1 MNRVLAGLAFVLG
14 MGTTVL
20 LAEVVTGN
28 AEKAIHQ
35 VLEVQSQNTAGAL
48 RLALEERVKAVTRL
62 ADHWQAG
69 GGTPDAGWRRDVRGY
84 LKDYDGLEAIEWV
97 DAGYVV
103 RWAEPEEARRS
114 MIGQNLG
121 MEQRRRQALMTAIE
135 IRRPQSTAPLQVLG
149 GGTGFLIYAPIFRE
163 GGFDGALVAVNRS
176 EALSGPLIQALRNVP
191 DVALTIR
198 HEEAVIYQADSRPA
212 VRWDAVTT
220 DFSVAGSRWSVE
232 VRPGADMV
240 RAYSGYSEPL
250 VLGVGSGLTVLT
262 ALLLLLHGKTR
273 ERLLDVQVREG
284 RLGLILDT
292 APDAI
297 LTFNER
303 GVIET
308 SNATAGQIFGLS
320 ATDVPGLHLNRLII
334 RRDADGREVSEDR
347 VWEIAASGSVSGALF
362 GVRGWVEEFPVEI
375 SIAEGAVGDRRLFT
389 AIVRDISA
397 RVATEAA
404 RRRAED
410 ILKVALD
417 TIPEGFVVYD
427 DHDRLVICNEAYR
440 TIYAASAPA
449 IHPESTFEEILRYG
463 LSRGQYPQAGY
474 TPEERQ
480 RWLMQRLRLHRNPS
494 GPLMQQTSDGRW
506 LRIEERL
513 TEQGYVVGL
522 RTDVTDLMRAEEAIR
537 ASETRLRSLIETS
550 PVGAVLLTDQN
561 VVLYAN
567 RRVGELFRM
576 PDSRFSTD
584 FPASLYADP
593 GERTALLADFQR
605 LGAVWD
611 RPTRMRR
618 RDGEEFWALVSVSR
632 APEQLNAHRIVWIYD
647 IDESKRLAMEL
658 EASRDLLQVQAKELA
673 ELAELNAKERV
684 RAEAATRL
692 KSEFLANV
700 SHEIRTPMTGVL
712 GLTDLLLA
720 SSLDAEQNVYATR
733 LKRSGQTLLTL
744 LNDILDF
751 SKIEAGQ
758 LSLEQVDFSPVEVIE
773 DVLTF
778 LRPKAEEKRL
788 TLRADL
794 PVLQGR
800 SPVVVVGDPTRLRQI
815 LFNLIGNA
823 IKFTEDGSVSVCLR
837 TEPGVEPG
845 MIDLMLDVQDT
856 GIGIPADRQ
865 QQIFEPFRQA
875 DSSTTRRFGGTGL
888 GLAICRRLAE
898 LMGGQIRVFSR
909 VGHGTTFTITM
920 CLPQG
925 SPEKA
930 VSTSTAATPM
940 PVPVAGRSYHLLLAE
955 DEETNRMLITIGL
968 ERLGHTVRAVPNGR
982 EAIAAIE
989 EEEFDLLLLDMH
1001 MPLLDGPGVT
1011 SYVRMLP
1018 PPRCSMP
1025 VLALTAD
1032 VLADQ
1037 RRQYEAI
1044 GLDGYLTKPVDWQRM
1059 QETILYWCQGTS
1071 VRGGQEDEAA
1081 AVPGA
1086 PEAVQPLAAG
1096 PEEVALP
1103 PRRKVPPVW
1112 LREILGLVGPD
1123 RLLPLM
1129 RSAQGKLETGAAQ
1142 VSFAFLSESLTQG
1155 REAAHSLKGVAR
1167 QFGAELTGSVA
1178 EELELSP
1185 YLGAGDGRLIDAL
1198 SRLEVASQAD
1208 ARTLAELI
1216 ADVEA
1221 GIPPL

>member
-1 MNRVLAGLAFVLG
+1 MKRLLAGLVFVLG

-28 AEKAIHQ
+28 AQRAVHQ
-35 VLEVQSQNTAGAL
+35 VLEAQSRAVAAGFQLLVENRVQAL
-48 RLALEERVKAVTRL
+48 SRL
-62 ADHWQAG
+62 ADRWAARG
-69 GGTPDAGWRRDVRGY
+69 GIPEAEWRRDVRGY
-84 LKDYDGLEAIEWV
+84 LKDFDALDAIEWV
-97 DAGYVV
+97 DSAYVV
-103 RWAEPEEARRS
+103 RWVEPEDAHRP
-114 MIGQNLG
+114 MIGQTQG
-121 MEQRRRQALMTAIE
+121 AEQRRRQALMAAIE
-135 IRRPQSTAPLQVLG
+135 TRRPQITAPVQLLG
-149 GGTGFLIYAPIFRE
+149 GGTGFLIYAPVFRNGVFE
-163 GGFDGALVAVNRS
+163 GAFVAVNRS
-176 EALSGPLIQALRNVP
+176 GVLAEHLVAAIQSIDGL
-191 DVALTIR
+191 ALTIR
-198 HEEAVIYQADSRPA
+198 HE
-212 VRWDAVTT
+212 DAVVLSPKTKAALREDGVT
-220 DFSVAGSRWSVE
+220 HSFSVARSNWSVE
-232 VRPGADMV
+232 ARPGADMV
-240 RAYSGYSEPL
+240 RAYSGYSEQL
-250 VLGVGSGLTVLT
+250 VLGIGSGLTVLT
-262 ALLLLLHGKTR
+262 ALLLWLHGKSR
-273 ERLLDVQVREG
+273 DRLLDVQLREG

-297 LTFNER
+297 LTFNEH

-308 SNATAGQIFGLS
+308 SNAAAGKIFGLP
-320 ATDVPGLHLNRLII
+320 AVDVPGLHLNRLII
-334 RRDADGREVSEDR
+334 RRDTDGRESPEDR
-347 VWEIAASGSVSGALF
+347 IWEIAAAGSGAGTLF

-417 TIPEGFVVYD
+417 TVPEGFVVYD

-449 IHPESTFEEILRYG
+449 IRPDSTFEEILRYG
-463 LSRGQYPQAGY
+463 LSRGQYPQAGH

-494 GPLMQQTSDGRW
+494 GPLMQQTLEGRW
-506 LRIEERL
+506 LRIEERV

-522 RTDVTDLMRAEEAIR
+522 RTDVSDLMRAEEAIR

-550 PVGAVLLTDQN
+550 PVGAVLLTEQD

-567 RRVGELFRM
+567 RRAGELFRM
-576 PDSRFSTD
+576 PEHHFPAD
-584 FPASLYADP
+584 FPVTLYADP
-593 GERTALLADFQR
+593 QERVALLADFEAQ
-605 LGAVWD
+605 GAIWD
-611 RPTRMRR
+611 RPMRMRR
-618 RDGEEFWALVSVSR
+618 RDGEQFWALISVSQ
-632 APEQLNAHRIVWIYD
+632 APEQLNAHRIIWIYD

-658 EASRDLLQVQAKELA
+658 EASRDLLQIQAKELA
-673 ELAELNAKERV
+673 DLADLNAKERV

-720 SSLDAEQNVYATR
+720 SALDAEQNVYATR

-758 LSLEQVDFSPVEVIE
+758 LSLEHVDFSPVEVIE

-788 TLRADL
+788 ILRADL
-794 PVLQGR
+794 PVSQGG
-800 SPVVVVGDPTRLRQI
+800 PPLVVIGDPTRLRQI

-837 TEPGVEPG
+837 AEPGLEPG
-845 MIDLMLDVQDT
+845 TVDLMLDVQDT

-909 VGHGTTFTITM
+909 VGHGTTFTITL

-930 VSTSTAATPM
+930 VSTSTAAAPM
-940 PVPVAGRSYHLLLAE
+940 PLPVSGRSYRLLLAE

-968 ERLGHTVRAVPNGR
+968 ERLGHSVRAVPNGR

-989 EEEFDLLLLDMH
+989 DEDFDLLLLDMH

-1018 PPRCSMP
+1018 PPRCSVP

-1059 QETILYWCQGTS
+1059 QETILYWCQGPS
-1071 VRGGQEDEAA
+1071 VRSGEADA
-1081 AVPGA
+1081 SDVADKAEAVPVA
-1086 PEAVQPLAAG
+1086 DPAEQSLAAR
-1096 PEEVALP
+1096 PKTP
-1103 PRRKVPPVW
+1103 PAW
-1112 LREILGLVGPD
+1112 LREIIGLVGPA

-1129 RSAQGKLETGAAQ
+1129 RSAQVKLETGAAQ
-1142 VSFAFLSESLTQG
+1142 VSHAFLSESLTQG

-1167 QFGAELTGSVA
+1167 QFGAEQAGAVA

-1198 SRLEVASQAD
+1198 SRLEVAAQAD

-1216 ADVEA
+1216 ADVET
-1221 GIPPL
+1221 GLPPD

>member
-1 MNRVLAGLAFVLG
+1 MKRVLAGLVFVLG

-28 AEKAIHQ
+28 AEQAIHQ
-35 VLEVQSQNTAGAL
+35 VLDAQSRAVSAAF
-48 RLALEERVKAVTRL
+48 RLMVEERMQALGRL
-62 ADHWQAG
+62 ADRWAARG
-69 GGTPDAGWRRDVRGY
+69 GVPEAEWRRDVRGY
-84 LKDYDGLEAIEWV
+84 LKDYDALDAIEWV
-97 DAGYVV
+97 DASYVV
-103 RWAEPEEARRS
+103 RWAEPEEARRP

-121 MEQRRRQALMTAIE
+121 TEQRRRQALMAAIE
-135 IRRPQSTAPLQVLG
+135 TRRPQMTAPIQLMG
-149 GGTGFLIYAPIFRE
+149 GGTGFLIYAPVFRNDVFE
-163 GGFDGALVAVNRS
+163 GVVVAVNRS
-176 EALSGPLIQALRNVP
+176 GALVEHLAAAIQSN
-191 DVALTIR
+191 DGVALTVR
-198 HEEAVIYQADSRPA
+198 HEDAVILSPRIRTAPRGD
-212 VRWDAVTT
+212 VVTT
-220 DFSVAGSRWSVE
+220 EFAAGGGRWSVE
-232 VRPGADMV
+232 ARPGVEMV
-240 RAYSGYSEPL
+240 RAYAGHSEQL
-250 VLGVGSGLTVLT
+250 VLVIGTGLTLLT
-262 ALLLLLHGKTR
+262 ALLLWLHGKSR
-273 ERLLDVQVREG
+273 DRLLDVQVREA

-297 LTFNER
+297 LTFNEQ

-308 SNATAGQIFGLS
+308 SNAAAGKIFGLS
-320 ATDVPGLHLNRLII
+320 ASDVPGLHLNRLII
-334 RRDADGREVSEDR
+334 RRDADGREVAEDR
-347 VWEIAASGSVSGALF
+347 IWEIAAGTQTSGALF

-375 SIAEGAVGDRRLFT
+375 SIAEGTAGDRRLFT
-389 AIVRDISA
+389 AIVRDISV
-397 RVATEAA
+397 RVTTEAA

-410 ILKVALD
+410 ILKAALD

-449 IHPESTFEEILRYG
+449 IRPDSSFEEILRYG

-494 GPLMQQTSDGRW
+494 GALMQQTNDGRW

-513 TEQGYVVGL
+513 TDQGYVVGL
-522 RTDVTDLMRAEEAIR
+522 RTDVTDLMRAEETIR
-537 ASETRLRSLIETS
+537 ASETRLRSLMESS
-550 PVGAVLLTDQN
+550 PVGAVLLTEQD

-567 RRVGELFRM
+567 RRIADLFRM
-576 PDSRFSTD
+576 PDNAFSAD
-584 FPASLYADP
+584 FPETLYADP
-593 GERTALLADFQR
+593 VARKALLADFER

-611 RPTRMRR
+611 RPMRMCR
-618 RDGEEFWALVSVSR
+618 RDGEEFWALISVSR
-632 APEQLNAHRIVWIYD
+632 APEQLNAHRIVWVYD

-658 EASRDLLQVQAKELA
+658 EASRDLLQQQAKELA
-673 ELAELNAKERV
+673 DLVELNAKERS

-720 SSLDAEQNVYATR
+720 SPLNDEQSVYATR

-788 TLRADL
+788 SLRSDL
-794 PVLQGR
+794 PAPVDGR
-800 SPVVVVGDPTRLRQI
+800 PAVVVVGDPTRLRQV

-823 IKFTEDGSVSVCLR
+823 IKFTEEGSVSVRLHA
-837 TEPGVEPG
+837 EQGLEPG
-845 MIDLMLDVQDT
+845 MIDLMLEVQDT
-856 GIGIPADRQ
+856 GIGIPPDRQ
-865 QQIFEPFRQA
+865 QQVFEPFRQA

-898 LMGGQIRVFSR
+898 LMGGEIRVFSR
-909 VGHGTTFTITM
+909 VGKGTTFTITM
-920 CLPQG
+920 CLPEG

-930 VSTSTAATPM
+930 VSASTAASPM
-940 PVPVAGRSYHLLLAE
+940 PSPVSGRSYRLLLAE

-968 ERLGHTVRAVPNGR
+968 ERLGHSVRAVPNGR

-989 EEEFDLLLLDMH
+989 EEDFDLLLLDMH

-1037 RRQYEAI
+1037 RRQYEEI

-1059 QETILYWCQGTS
+1059 QETILYWCQGPS
-1071 VRGGQEDEAA
+1071 VRDGAGQSDDL
-1081 AVPGA
+1081 
-1086 PEAVQPLAAG
+1086 PEG
-1096 PEEVALP
+1096 EALP
-1103 PRRKVPPVW
+1103 AGAVAADVEPARRKAPPGW
-1112 LREILGLVGPD
+1112 LREIMGLVGPE

-1129 RSAQGKLETGAAQ
+1129 RSAQSKLETGGEQ
-1142 VSFAFLSESLTQG
+1142 VSCAFLRESLTQG

-1167 QFGAELTGSVA
+1167 QFGATQTGAVA

-1185 YLGAGDGRLIDAL
+1185 YLGPEDPALIDAL
-1198 SRLEVASQAD
+1198 SRLELAAQAD

-1216 ADVEA
+1216 RDVET
-1221 GIPPL
+1221 GVPPA